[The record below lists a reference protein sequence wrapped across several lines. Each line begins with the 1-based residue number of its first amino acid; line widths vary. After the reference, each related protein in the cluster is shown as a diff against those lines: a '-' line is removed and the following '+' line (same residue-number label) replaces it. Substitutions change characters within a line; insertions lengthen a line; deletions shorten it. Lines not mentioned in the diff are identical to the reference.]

1 MYELRERYE
10 LTPDRYSQTA
20 SIESIRRLFEEKG
33 VEWRE
38 KRKTLDYVD
47 LGCGDCRGTRLFTD
61 FLGKITT
68 MPVRPFGV
76 DASNQCKTQCEEKG
90 IEFIQ
95 LDLGTEVIPRKDFHV
110 MTLFETIEHVFETDF
125 LIESMRKSIADDGV
139 LLATTLNVACWKNR
153 ILVPLG
159 IQPFNTEVP
168 TRKLSYGY
176 RFGSLKRR
184 METWKPAGHI
194 RPFTLYSL
202 CEMLEDNG
210 FTVVRS
216 YGLENWGAFKFLETV
231 AKNMCTGMLVVA
243 KPS

>member
-33 VEWRE
+33 VEWRG

-61 FLGKITT
+61 FLGRITR

-90 IEFIQ
+90 VEFIR
-95 LDLGTEVIPRKDFHV
+95 LDLGAEVIPRKDFHV
-110 MTLFETIEHVFETDF
+110 MTLFETIEHIFETDF
-125 LIESMRKSIADDGV
+125 LLESIRKSISEDG
-139 LLATTLNVACWKNR
+139 LLLVSTLNVVCWKNR

-159 IQPFNTEVP
+159 VQPFNTEVS

-176 RFGSLKRR
+176 RFGSLKRK
-184 METWKPAGHI
+184 MDTWKPAGHI

-216 YGLENWGAFKFLETV
+216 YGLENWRAFRFLESV